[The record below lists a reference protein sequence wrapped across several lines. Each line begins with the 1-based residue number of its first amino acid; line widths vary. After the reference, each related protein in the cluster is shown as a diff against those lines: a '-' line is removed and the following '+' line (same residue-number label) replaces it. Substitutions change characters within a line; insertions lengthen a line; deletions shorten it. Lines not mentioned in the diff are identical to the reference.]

1 MLVAYELKKTLS
13 ELYATMDHDELG
25 WWLAFIKRKQQ
36 VEDEQHRKNVAKRNK
51 GRQ

>member
-36 VEDEQHRKNVAKRNK
+36 VEEKQAKDAAARRN
-51 GRQ
+51 RR